1 MSTDFQTI
9 SIQDALPV
17 TFLDFALDL
26 PIPTLRVR
34 GKDFRNVSEVLVN
47 GVTSPSYIVVSDS
60 SMLVQLPTSEYS
72 MAITS
77 LLALS
82 SRFTAT
88 ERSILRLRISPLA
101 GRLSGIEKLVQLFV
115 RTVFTT
121 PGSNIFKKE
130 DGGGLRQ
137 LIASP
142 VSKYAQSQITGA
154 FAQAVDRTRSQIV
167 EAQSTTSNLTPEE
180 KLLAADLIGVDF
192 DIEQARVSGKVQ
204 LTSMAG
210 KSALVGIYP
219 DQDDS

>member
-1 MSTDFQTI
+1 MSIDFQTI
-9 SIQDALPV
+9 SVQDALPV

-26 PIPTLRVR
+26 PVPTLRVR
-34 GKDFRNVSEVLVN
+34 GKDFRSVAEVLVN
-47 GVTSPSYIVVSDS
+47 GAESPSHIVISDT
-60 SMLVQLPTSEYS
+60 SMLVQLPSSEYS
-72 MAITS
+72 MPITS

-115 RTVFTT
+115 RTVFTS
-121 PGSNIFKKE
+121 PGSNIYDSS

-142 VSKYAQSQITGA
+142 VSRHAQSQITGA
-154 FAQAVDRTRSQIV
+154 FAQSVDRTRSQII
-167 EAQSTTSNLTPEE
+167 EKQSTARNLRPEE

-192 DIEQARVSGKVQ
+192 DVEQARVSGKVQ

-210 KSALVGIYP
+210 KSALVSVYP